1 MRILFLSILLPL
13 FAAAHPG
20 TGIVKDSKGNIYYT
34 DLQNVWRLDVS
45 GNKTIA
51 VANVHTHQ
59 LFIDNL
65 NQLYGEQSWYEG
77 DATKRFNHFLWKYSN
92 GILDTVT
99 KTTQAYVSNDFSL
112 IRDNSGA
119 EYFVSYP
126 LQNSIVKKGA
136 DGSLKILA
144 EGDFKDVQ
152 FMLPV
157 QDGIYFISKGNI
169 YFADNTK
176 QVKKLTKAHIG
187 GSLFG
192 LWQDEKGAIYTGH
205 FEEQKVL
212 RIDLNGNKEDFYTC
226 KNGWSPTGG
235 VFDKEGNLW
244 LLECNKQNEVRV
256 EKVEASRF
264 LLSGAKKSVEAGGFS
279 LPLLIATVLAVF
291 VAFIFIK
298 KRKR

>member
-1 MRILFLSILLPL
+1 MRILFIFILIPL

-20 TGIVKDSKGNIYYT
+20 TGIVKDSRGNIYYT
-34 DLQNVWRLDVS
+34 DLQNIWRFDGS

-59 LFIDNL
+59 LFIDNGD
-65 NQLYGEQSWYEG
+65 QLYGEQSWYEG
-77 DATKRFNHFLWKYSN
+77 DATKRFNHFLWKYIN

-99 KTTQAYVSNDFSL
+99 KTTQAYISNDFSL
-112 IRDNSGA
+112 IRDNNGA
-119 EYFVSYP
+119 EYFVTYP
-126 LQNSIVKKGA
+126 LQNSISKRSA

-152 FMLPV
+152 FKLPV
-157 QDGIYFISKGNI
+157 QDGIYFISKGNT
-169 YFADNTK
+169 YFADDTK
-176 QVKKLTKAHIG
+176 QVKKLTKANID

-212 RIDLNGNKEDFYTC
+212 RINANGSIEDFYTC
-226 KNGWSPTGG
+226 ENGWSPTGG

-244 LLECNKQNEVRV
+244 LLEYNKQNEVRV
-256 EKVEASRF
+256 EKVEVNKR
-264 LLSGAKKSVEAGGFS
+264 LLSSIKKSEEQESFS

-291 VAFIFIK
+291 AAFIFIK